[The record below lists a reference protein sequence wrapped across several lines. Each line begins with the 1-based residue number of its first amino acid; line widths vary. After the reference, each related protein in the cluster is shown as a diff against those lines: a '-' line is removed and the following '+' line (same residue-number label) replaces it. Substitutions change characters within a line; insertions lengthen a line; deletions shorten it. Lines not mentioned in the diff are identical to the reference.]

1 MDAPAEEA
9 HPCRNTATAMQAPRL
24 SELINIITE
33 THTQG
38 QQLKAVK
45 ESECD
50 GRWERLRSVMDSGAS
65 ITVVPP
71 SVGKLYATEASPA
84 SRAGVQYQVAN
95 GDELPNL
102 GQKFLPLVTSE
113 GTTRGMLCQVADVT
127 MALQSPRAL
136 HASGHMVVLNGP
148 NSFVLNKISGEINV
162 LEDDGVNYLMDTWI
176 IPPEEL
182 PNYTDPDFHGQQ

>member
-1 MDAPAEEA
+1 MGVPAEDGSPMPK
-9 HPCRNTATAMQAPRL
+9 HQTPRL
-24 SELINIITE
+24 KELLNILTE
-33 THTQG
+33 THTTG

-45 ESECD
+45 ESECV

-71 SVGKLYATEASPA
+71 SVGKLYETEESPA

-113 GTTRGMLCQVADVT
+113 GTTRGMLAQVADVT

-136 HASGHMVVLNGP
+136 YASGHMVVLNGP

-162 LEDDGVNYLMDTWI
+162 LEDDGINYLMDTWI
-176 IPPEEL
+176 IPPEEIE
-182 PNYTDPDFHGQQ
+182 NYADPDFHGQQ